1 MKYNVG
7 ERIIYE
13 PSYTDYNGNV
23 ALIKMNTTF
32 PDVNVFPEI
41 FDLYPVPEEVE
52 LSCTTVGFS
61 LIGRELLK
69 EPNYKPDAV
78 MPIEIS
84 VNVKLDLVKCF
95 VK

>member
-13 PSYTDYNGNV
+13 PSDQDYNGNV

-32 PDVNVFPEI
+32 PDVNMFPEI

-52 LSCTTVGFS
+52 LSCSTVGFS
-61 LIGRELLK
+61 LIGREQLK

-78 MPIEIS
+78 KPIEYEI
-84 VNVKLDLVKCF
+84 NVKLDLVKCF